1 MLETYK
7 NKAILFFRKNLVLFL
22 SLIIFGEYT
31 SGEMSE
37 CSDKHVHIGEK
48 RHKFSLVI

>member
-1 MLETYK
+1 MSETYK
-7 NKAILFFRKNLVLFL
+7 NKAILCRFFLVLFL

-31 SGEMSE
+31 SGRMSE
-37 CSDKHVHIGEK
+37 CLDKHVHIGEK